1 MREFQDIFDSY
12 NSWFPYCLL
21 VALPIFIALSPMP
34 VVSASTHDFPVHRL
48 AQFEYSGTLVGSK
61 AAAVSMDARSAKAD
75 ASNLLRK
82 VVVVRLLDVTS
93 TSLETMISQ
102 GVGAIVL
109 LLPNKQDTNTV
120 HENRET
126 LLQLEEHLLASEIE
140 IPIYF
145 AEDSESITQL
155 LNDLDF
161 GMGGVGQKTSA
172 AQTLFNAI
180 GSTGYQLVTASSGI
194 PKQQHDPIVRN
205 IEGTLRARGEDD
217 SQPTIVVVA
226 HYDTLGAAPSL
237 SYGADS
243 NGSGVIVLLELA
255 RMFSRLY
262 KSSKTQ
268 PSVNLVFLLSAG
280 GKFNYFGT
288 KKWLE
293 SHLDSSSSSEL
304 LSDVKFCLCLDSIGN
319 TQLSSKVEDKESV
332 EHSSKNSRIETS
344 KRENV
349 LHMHVSK
356 PPKEDSHS
364 GRFFSSLAAISEKIG
379 NESNIPESTN
389 DVQVRYVHKK
399 INLADEKLAWE
410 HERFSIRRLPAF
422 TLSNIESHDTLDRV
436 PTILDRT
443 VDTKQ
448 IAKNARIIAEA
459 LACTIFDYKETS
471 CQGTM
476 FQDSS
481 SSHHVS
487 EEHIQEWSD
496 YLSTTPR
503 FAGLLSTNKASE
515 HNKVVKTLA
524 EALKTFTYDVKVVD
538 HKRDKREPEFNFY
551 DLHQTTMNV
560 YKVKPAVFDLILSLG
575 IAGYL
580 FVVYGL
586 IIKSGVIYGFMSN
599 LMQGY
604 VKSSLNASNSKTN
617 GAQNHAYTTLPGSPK
632 INGHN
637 GTNGTTKIKAF

>member
-1 MREFQDIFDSY
+1 
-12 NSWFPYCLL
+12 
-21 VALPIFIALSPMP
+21 
-34 VVSASTHDFPVHRL
+34 
-48 AQFEYSGTLVGSK
+48 
-61 AAAVSMDARSAKAD
+61 MDARSAKAD

-93 TSLETMISQ
+93 TSLETMVSQ

-109 LLPNKQDTNTV
+109 LLPSKQDPNTV

-319 TQLSSKVEDKESV
+319 TQLSSKVEDK
-332 EHSSKNSRIETS
+332 
-344 KRENV
+344 RENV

-379 NESNIPESTN
+379 KESNIPESTN

-436 PTILDRT
+436 QTILDRT
-443 VDTKQ
+443 
-448 IAKNARIIAEA
+448 
-459 LACTIFDYKETS
+459 ETS

-487 EEHIQEWSD
+487 EQHIQEWSD

-604 VKSSLNASNSKTN
+604 VKS
-617 GAQNHAYTTLPGSPK
+617 
-632 INGHN
+632 
-637 GTNGTTKIKAF
+637 

>member
-1 MREFQDIFDSY
+1 
-12 NSWFPYCLL
+12 
-21 VALPIFIALSPMP
+21 
-34 VVSASTHDFPVHRL
+34 
-48 AQFEYSGTLVGSK
+48 
-61 AAAVSMDARSAKAD
+61 MDARSAKAD

-93 TSLETMISQ
+93 TSLETMVSQ

-109 LLPNKQDTNTV
+109 LLPSKQDPNTV

-161 GMGGVGQKTSA
+161 SMGGVGQKTSA

-293 SHLDSSSSSEL
+293 NHLDASSSSEL
-304 LSDVKFCLCLDSIGN
+304 LSDVKFCLCLDTLGN
-319 TQLSSKVEDKESV
+319 TLSASTSAEKIEPETAARENGLPKENA
-332 EHSSKNSRIETS
+332 KNSM
-344 KRENV
+344 V
-349 LHMHVSK
+349 LNMHVSK
-356 PPKEDSHS
+356 PPKEEGHA
-364 GRFFSSLAAISEKIG
+364 GRFYSSLQKMAQKSKADQQLG
-379 NESNIPESTN
+379 TN
-389 DVQVRYVHKK
+389 NPNLSKVDVRLVHKK

-410 HERFSIRRLPAF
+410 HERFSIRRVPAF
-422 TLSNIESHDTLDRV
+422 TLSNADSHDTLDKI

-443 VDTKQ
+443 VDTDV
-448 IAKNARIIAEA
+448 IATNVRLIAEA
-459 LACTIFDYKETS
+459 LACSVYNYKETA
-471 CQGTM
+471 CQGNM
-476 FQDSS
+476 FDEGGSS
-481 SSHHVS
+481 FHVS
-487 EEHIQEWSD
+487 QKNIKHWSE
-496 YLSTTPR
+496 YLASTPR
-503 FAGLLSTNKASE
+503 FAGLMTTNKANDV
-515 HNKVVKTLA
+515 NKVVKTLSD
-524 EALKTFTYDVKVVD
+524 ALNTYTYDAKVTD

-551 DLHQTTMNV
+551 DLHQTTMGV
-560 YKVKPAVFDLILSLG
+560 YKVKPAVFDLVLSLG

-580 FVVYGL
+580 FLVYGL
-586 IIKSGVIYGFMSN
+586 IIKSSVIYGYMAN
-599 LMQGY
+599 LINGY
-604 VKSSLNASNSKTN
+604 VKASAATNSTKSGMSGSN
-617 GAQNHAYTTLPGSPK
+617 GSAYVPGSPK
-632 INGHN
+632 LNGHN
-637 GTNGTTKIKAF
+637 INGSNGATKLKAY